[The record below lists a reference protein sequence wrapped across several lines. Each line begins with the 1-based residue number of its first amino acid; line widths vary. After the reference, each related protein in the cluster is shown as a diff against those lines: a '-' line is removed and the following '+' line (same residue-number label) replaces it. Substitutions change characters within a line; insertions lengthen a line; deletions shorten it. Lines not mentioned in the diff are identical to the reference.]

1 MARVDTADQSIQ
13 PRSGPILQ
21 LIAAG
26 LQVWIRSQC
35 EAVQSLELQ
44 LHGAALQLLRGQLQG
59 VSLSSQRV
67 VYRGVAIESV
77 NLRSEAIQV
86 KLAALIR
93 SKAVELG
100 HPFIVRG
107 QVAFSAG
114 GLRETFRHSRWRA
127 LGDSL
132 AEQLLGITPL
142 ADLRLTQDTLIF
154 SAHAAGKGLELEQ
167 ETRPCALEGS
177 VGFFSLDGALKL
189 RLPMDPAI
197 KIESACVQ
205 DGTLKLQG
213 EALVSP

>member
-1 MARVDTADQSIQ
+1 MARVDTADQPME

-26 LQVWIRSQC
+26 LQVWIGSQC
-35 EAVQSLELQ
+35 EAVQNLELQ
-44 LHGAALQLLRGQLQG
+44 LHGTALQLLRGQLQG
-59 VSLSSQRV
+59 VSLSGQRV

-77 NLRSEAIQV
+77 HLRSEAIQV
-86 KLAALIR
+86 KVAALIR
-93 SKAVELG
+93 SKAVELD

-107 QVAFSAG
+107 QVSFSAG
-114 GLRETFRHSRWRA
+114 GLVETFRHSRWQA

-142 ADLRLTQDTLIF
+142 ADLRLTENTLIF
-154 SAHAAGKGLELEQ
+154 SAHATGEHPELEI
-167 ETRPCALEGS
+167 ETRPCALDGS
-177 VGFFSLDGALKL
+177 VGFVCLDGTLKL

-197 KIESACVQ
+197 QIESACVQ
-205 DGTLKLQG
+205 DGSLQLQG